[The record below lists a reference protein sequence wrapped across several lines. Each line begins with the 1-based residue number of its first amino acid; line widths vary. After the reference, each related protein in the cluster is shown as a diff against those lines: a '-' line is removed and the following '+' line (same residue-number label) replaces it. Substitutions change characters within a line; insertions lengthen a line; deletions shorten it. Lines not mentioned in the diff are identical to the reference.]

1 MTYTKSFSETVS
13 FPGFRKINNTTVD
26 YSSTKVLLGSRT
38 GVRMPDWR
46 EKLRNGSDATTPFQS
61 DRYRFEVAQQGA
73 ASLVASIAGNPG
85 AGTQSQTFKG
95 WVFPPSESLSHLL
108 PDQATAEADALRQAY
123 NKVNSEVN
131 HLAGASS
138 MAEFGDVL
146 HQFGHPF
153 QSIIDLTN
161 RRLNMLE
168 LQARGLRGS
177 VVFRKIKFAEIV
189 ASTWLEY
196 AFGLAPLI
204 SDTKKAAEALAR
216 FHLEVD
222 EDLHRRSKV
231 IARGQ
236 SSKATFTQQVGSV
249 NSTWLIGTNNTK
261 TVTEQ
266 RVQYVCG
273 LGASV
278 TAAFGSNE
286 RLLELLGF
294 RPQDLLPAAW
304 EVVPWSWLVDYFTNV
319 GDILKAGATSTG
331 QITWIS
337 KAVTQVT
344 TRESVMPIDWER
356 TKTAAFNAGWT
367 KLNATTGTHLGTS
380 RTIRTTVNRTV
391 GEKLGVPPLVFS
403 LPTGY
408 GQLANMAAV
417 LISKRPSSSA
427 LWLT

>member
-1 MTYTKSFSETVS
+1 
-13 FPGFRKINNTTVD
+13 
-26 YSSTKVLLGSRT
+26 
-38 GVRMPDWR
+38 
-46 EKLRNGSDATTPFQS
+46 
-61 DRYRFEVAQQGA
+61 
-73 ASLVASIAGNPG
+73 
-85 AGTQSQTFKG
+85 
-95 WVFPPSESLSHLL
+95 
-108 PDQATAEADALRQAY
+108 
-123 NKVNSEVN
+123 
-131 HLAGASS
+131 